1 MQVNNNNLNAMM
13 QLEER
18 LEKNAKALSKLNLN
32 NEEAS
37 DKKQKDIKQELNSK
51 NIEQINEP
59 DIVKEMVKQI
69 EIPIAYTANA
79 EVISVQNSIHE
90 TLLDIKV

>member
-1 MQVNNNNLNAMM
+1 MQVNNTNLNTMM

-18 LEKNAKALSKLNLN
+18 LEKSAKALANLNLN
-32 NEEAS
+32 NEETG
-37 DKKQKDIKQELNSK
+37 DKKQKDIKHEMHS
-51 NIEQINEP
+51 NIEQPSEP
-59 DIVKEMVKQI
+59 DLTKEIVQQI

-79 EVISVQNSIHE
+79 EVISMQNSLHK

>member
-1 MQVNNNNLNAMM
+1 MQVNSNNLNAMM

-18 LEKNAKALSKLNLN
+18 LEKNAKALSKLSLN
-32 NEEAS
+32 NEETS
-37 DKKQKDIKQELNSK
+37 DKKQKDIKQEQPK
-51 NIEQINEP
+51 IEQINEP
-59 DIVKEMVKQI
+59 DMVKEMVKQI

-79 EVISVQNSIHE
+79 EVISVQNNMTE